1 VLAPSVNFQI
11 ELIAFAFV
19 QSREARTLNR
29 ADVHKCIGLAIIA
42 DQEAKALHRVEE
54 LDRACDT
61 LTCQLT
67 LRCSGLGRH
76 GDDITHNLQI
86 LRRHLAAAIH
96 EIVLK
101 LLPFGETFQTGTFDS
116 ADVNEHIFT
125 ATILLDETEAF
136 LGVEELHRALAGAN
150 DLGWHARS
158 AAEAAATTARATGT
172 ARATAA
178 ARAARGT
185 AAEAITAP
193 TAKTIAATAET
204 VTTTAEFARWRKAI
218 IPAAKRIKTFFAK
231 TVALVAA
238 APASPIVT
246 HKSVRTLPHCPSS
259 NVPTAGTA
267 SRAGHRRAELA
278 NRCAHHPFIAHKEL
292 LCEQFYRQRKGQRA
306 AITRTHAATLVRSRR
321 LGHDTQH

>member
-1 VLAPSVNFQI
+1 L
-11 ELIAFAFV
+11 E
-19 QSREARTLNR
+19 
-29 ADVHKCIGLAIIA
+29 
-42 DQEAKALHRVEE
+42 
-54 LDRACDT
+54 
-61 LTCQLT
+61 
-67 LRCSGLGRH
+67 
-76 GDDITHNLQI
+76 I

-125 ATILLDETEAF
+125 ATILLDETEAL
-136 LGVEELHRALAGAN
+136 LGVEELHRTLAGTN
-150 DLGWHARS
+150 DLGWHARG
-158 AAEAAATTARATGT
+158 AAEAAATTARATWAT
-172 ARATAA
+172 RATATGA
-178 ARAARGT
+178 ARAA
-185 AAEAITAP
+185 AAEAVTAA
-193 TAKTIAATAET
+193 TAKTIAAAAET

-259 NVPTAGTA
+259 NVPAAGTA

-278 NRCAHHPFIAHKEL
+278 NRCAHHPFIAHNEL
-292 LCEQFYRQRKGQRA
+292 LCEQFYRRRKGQRA
-306 AITRTHAATLVRSRR
+306 GITHTHAATLVRSRR